1 MSRDQTR
8 SPDASSSAAGG
19 GTPGTDVRRA
29 VAMSAVPADPGAA
42 LAPAA
47 GNAAA
52 VSAETERRPDERQ
65 PEAAAPVGSAT
76 SSSARAGGLAA
87 LLSRRADRSD
97 SVPAAEESTRGRA
110 ADTAE
115 TASMAAVAP
124 TAATAAR
131 GDREEDG
138 DGVRGGNPKKP
149 LLAAAGLAGVVLIGM
164 PLLILATDDDD
175 KQDRTVSVG
184 QTAPRPEEDVADVPL
199 GDYAAQEPSDEPS
212 APSAEATKSPAPE
225 EKQKKSGGG
234 DKDQEATAQASPSP
248 GTSTQPRSAS
258 RRSVTVLKQETS
270 APSSAAPS
278 VRTFKLVSS
287 DTGKCLTGSATA
299 GTQLVIR
306 ACDGSAAQQWKFAN
320 DGTIRTKGMCLDL
333 FDGTKSTEAK
343 VEVWPCNGEA
353 WQQFRLD
360 AAGELVSQHS
370 GHCLD
375 VWHGKSDGTKV
386 TTWLCNGQPNQR
398 WSRA

>member
-1 MSRDQTR
+1 M
-8 SPDASSSAAGG
+8 P
-19 GTPGTDVRRA
+19 
-29 VAMSAVPADPGAA
+29 AVPADPGAA
-42 LAPAA
+42 LAPA

-52 VSAETERRPDERQ
+52 APAESERPGERQ
-65 PEAAAPVGSAT
+65 PEAAAPDHSAT
-76 SSSARAGGLAA
+76 SSSARAGGLAS
-87 LLSRRADRSD
+87 LLGRRADRSA
-97 SVPAAEESTRGRA
+97 SVPAAEESTSSRA

-115 TASMAAVAP
+115 TESMAVTAP
-124 TAATAAR
+124 ATAATATAAR

-138 DGVRGGNPKKP
+138 DGLRGGNPKKP

-164 PLLILATDDDD
+164 PLLILATDDDEKKD
-175 KQDRTVSVG
+175 TTVSVG
-184 QTAPRPEEDVADVPL
+184 QTAPRPDDVAEVPL
-199 GDYAAQEPSDEPS
+199 GDYAAEEPSDEPS
-212 APSAEATKSPAPE
+212 AGKSESPRTE
-225 EKQKKSGGG
+225 EKQKKDG
-234 DKDQEATAQASPSP
+234 DAAKDQEATARVSPSAGAPTATSSPSP
-248 GTSTQPRSAS
+248 KK
-258 RRSVTVLKQETS
+258 VTVQKRGTS
-270 APSSAAPS
+270 APSSEAPS

-299 GTQLVIR
+299 ATQLVVR
-306 ACDGSAAQQWKFAN
+306 ACDGSATQQWKFAN

-353 WQQFRLD
+353 WQQFQLS

-386 TTWLCNGQPNQR
+386 TTWICNGQPNQR